1 MNDTMRS
8 AVQEQLKPLVL
19 TEHQQRLFELRA
31 LLHAKMCSLV
41 WRLVDMRGSGAAEN
55 AECQAL
61 MSRGMIISQETPDIH
76 KRLEELRSGGKNWSK
91 EFVALKR
98 VLEHWKRCW
107 HNVQVRLE
115 AEGVV

>member
-1 MNDTMRS
+1 MPSDIFD
-8 AVQEQLKPLVL
+8 ALKPLVL
-19 TEHQQRLFELRA
+19 TGYQQRLFELRA
-31 LLHAKMCSLV
+31 LFHAKMCSLV

-55 AECQAL
+55 VECREL
-61 MSRGMIISQETPDIH
+61 MSRGMIVSQETPAIH

-98 VLEHWKRCW
+98 VLEHWKRRW